1 MKNGLSNETHPEA
14 IQQVRP
20 PHMDL
25 DTADWRAIMEQNRME
40 ATVSPEEPVSDAALI
55 ERLRENDFEALG
67 ELFDRYYTAIYRTAL
82 AITRDSAVAQDVAQ
96 DVFLRLHQYARRI
109 DTSLPLMP
117 WLYRVTVNLCYTWIT
132 RRQKRRIS
140 IEILVDQLISP
151 PGFSPDTLA
160 EQGEIQRRV
169 RQAIGELHPQQ
180 RAVVVL
186 HYLSGLSLDEI
197 ASIVDAPVGTVKSRL
212 YYARENLRRRL
223 GETYAA
229 WEGAQG
235 YAGV

>member
-1 MKNGLSNETHPEA
+1 MHDDA
-14 IQQVRP
+14 VP
-20 PHMDL
+20 PGD
-25 DTADWRAIMEQNRME
+25 
-40 ATVSPEEPVSDAALI
+40 ATPDAVLI

-67 ELFDRYYTAIYRTAL
+67 SLFDRYYTQTYRTAL

-96 DVFLRLHQYARRI
+96 DTFLKLHQYAHRI
-109 DTSLPLMP
+109 DISLPLTP

-140 IEILVDQLISP
+140 LDALVDQLMSP
-151 PGFSPDTLA
+151 PRLAPDVQA

-169 RQAIGELHPQQ
+169 RAAIGQLQPQQ
-180 RAVVVL
+180 RVVVVL
-186 HYLSGLSLDEI
+186 HYLSGLNLDEI
-197 ASIVDAPVGTVKSRL
+197 AVIVDAPVGTVKSRL
-212 YYARENLRRRL
+212 YYARENLRRQL

-235 YAGV
+235 YAGASG